1 MNDVKR
7 LKKLEKL
14 LADKKITHSN
24 PVEIGIADL
33 EMLVH
38 YMNFAL
44 IYQEIDEMDQEL
56 ELSNIETS
64 RLRAKN

>member
-1 MNDVKR
+1 MSDFIR

-14 LADKKITHSN
+14 LANKKITHSN

-33 EMLVH
+33 EMLIH

-44 IYQEIDEMDQEL
+44 IYREIDQMDEEL
-56 ELSNIETS
+56 ELDHIETS
-64 RLRAKN
+64 RLRSKN